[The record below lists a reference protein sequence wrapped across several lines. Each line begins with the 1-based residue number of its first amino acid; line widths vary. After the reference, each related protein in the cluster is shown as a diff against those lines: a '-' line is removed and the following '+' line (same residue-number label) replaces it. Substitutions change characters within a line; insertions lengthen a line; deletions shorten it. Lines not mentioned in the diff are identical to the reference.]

1 MINVGDAADKISF
14 LKVLYQEICLGFSEF
29 SYSGKP
35 IFIKHFTEIEYGE
48 LNKYKQKYAIEA
60 VQKGLPSRDDKL
72 ALLIQ
77 EGAWEESKE
86 EQIKNYKREISD
98 LDLVLKNLVI
108 KSQIAKTKDSIRK
121 AKDKLKVIIDE
132 KMDALGYCVEDYVDK
147 KYNEDFIYYSFY
159 KDKKLDEKFF
169 SEEEF
174 YELADSDLQA
184 LIRLLNE
191 FYERFSTNQVKRIT
205 ACSFLMNIYH
215 LSNDNP
221 YYFYGKFVKD
231 LTTFQANLFSQAKY
245 FKNLVSSRAESSPP
259 EDVAEDPDKMIEW
272 YDSIG
277 EVTTNNVN
285 QEDGALG
292 VGHTGASQSELQKMA
307 GGSAKSITDVAMKK
321 GGKLNKED
329 FLKMHG
335 I

>member
-1 MINVGDAADKISF
+1 MGDSADKVSF

-48 LNKYKQKYAIEA
+48 LNKHKQKYAVEA
-60 VQKGLPSRDDKL
+60 VREGLSSRDDKL

-77 EGAWEESKE
+77 EGAWEESRE
-86 EQIKNYKREISD
+86 EQIDKYKREVSD
-98 LDLVLKNLVI
+98 LDLVLRNLVI
-108 KSQIAKTKDSIRK
+108 KSQIAKTTDNIRK
-121 AKDKLKVIIDE
+121 AKDKLKVAVGE
-132 KMDALGYCVEDYVDK
+132 KMNALGYCVEDYVDK

-159 KDKKLDEKFF
+159 KNKDLDEKFF
-169 SEEEF
+169 SEGEF
-174 YELADSDLQA
+174 YELDDCDLQG

-191 FYERFSTNQVKRIT
+191 FYERFSTIQVKRIT

-215 LSNDNP
+215 LSSDNP

-231 LTTFQANLFSQAKY
+231 LTTFQANLFSQVKY

-272 YDSIG
+272 YDSISK
-277 EVTTNNVN
+277 VSANNVDE
-285 QEDGALG
+285 EDGALG
-292 VGHTGASQSELQKMA
+292 VGHAGANYQELQKMA
-307 GGSAKSITDVAMKK
+307 GGSAKSLADVAVKK
-321 GGKLNKED
+321 GGKLSKED
-329 FLKMHG
+329 FMRMHG